1 MVHLKEAP
9 MRRILIFG
17 IMLAT
22 IGLVTAVAQTKPS
35 EWVTLFDGT
44 NLDQFT
50 RVGNANWTL
59 ANGVVEA
66 TSGPGF
72 LVTKE
77 TYDNFEIRV
86 EFWVDDNGNSG
97 VYMRCQDAAKIAD
110 TTCYEA
116 NVFDKRPDQSG
127 RTGAIVHVAKPL
139 AIVDAAN
146 KWNTFEIVAKGP
158 QLTVRLN
165 GTLTAQAEDQKF
177 AKGPIALQYAA
188 GTVRFRRVQIRRL

>member
-1 MVHLKEAP
+1 
-9 MRRILIFG
+9 MRRAYVFILG
-17 IMLAT
+17 LCT
-22 IGLVTAVAQTKPS
+22 LNLVTLTAQAPGPN
-35 EWVTLFDGT
+35 WVTLFDGT
-44 NLDQFT
+44 HLNNFN
-50 RVGNANWTL
+50 RVGTANWTL

-77 TYDNFEIRV
+77 VYENFEIKV
-86 EFWVDDNGNSG
+86 EFWVDEGGNSG
-97 VYMRCQDAAKIAD
+97 VYMRCQDAAKITD

-127 RTGAIVHVAKPL
+127 RTGAIVHIAKPL
-139 AIVDAAN
+139 AIVDAGG
-146 KWNTFEIVAKGP
+146 KWNTYEITAKGP

-188 GTVRFRRVQIRRL
+188 GTVRFRRVEIRRL

>member
-1 MVHLKEAP
+1 

-17 IMLAT
+17 ILLGT
-22 IGLVTAVAQTKPS
+22 IGVVTAAAQTKPS
-35 EWVTLFDGT
+35 DWVTLFDGT
-44 NLDQFT
+44 NLDHFT
-50 RVGNANWTL
+50 RVGNANWTI

-77 TYDNFEIRV
+77 IYDNFEIRV

-97 VYMRCQDAAKIAD
+97 VYMRCQDAAKITD

-127 RTGAIVHVAKPL
+127 RTGAIVHIAKPL

-146 KWNTFEIVAKGP
+146 KWNTYEIVAKGP

-177 AKGPIALQYAA
+177 ARGPIALQYAA

>member
-1 MVHLKEAP
+1 
-9 MRRILIFG
+9 
-17 IMLAT
+17 
-22 IGLVTAVAQTKPS
+22 VTTVAAQPKPAG
-35 EWVTLFDGT
+35 WVTLFDGT
-44 NLDQFT
+44 HLNNFT
-50 RVGNANWTL
+50 QVGKANWAL
-59 ANGVVEA
+59 ANGIVEA

-127 RTGAIVHVAKPL
+127 RTGAIVHIAKPL

-146 KWNTFEIVAKGP
+146 KWNTYEIVAKGA

-165 GTLTAQAEDQKF
+165 GTLTAQAEDSKF

-188 GTVRFRRVQIRRL
+188 GTVRFRRVEIRRI

>member
-1 MVHLKEAP
+1 
-9 MRRILIFG
+9 MRRAYVFILG
-17 IMLAT
+17 LCT
-22 IGLVTAVAQTKPS
+22 LSLVTLTAQAPGPD
-35 EWVTLFDGT
+35 WVTLFDGT
-44 NLDQFT
+44 HLNNFN

-72 LVTKE
+72 LVTKDVYE
-77 TYDNFEIRV
+77 NFEIKV
-86 EFWVDDNGNSG
+86 EFWVDEGGNSG
-97 VYMRCQDAAKIAD
+97 VYMRCQDAAKITD

-127 RTGAIVHVAKPL
+127 RTGAIVHIAKPL
-139 AIVDAAN
+139 AIVDAGG
-146 KWNTFEIVAKGP
+146 KWNTYEITAKGP

-165 GTLTAQAEDQKF
+165 GTVTAQADDPKF

-188 GTVRFRRVQIRRL
+188 GTVRFRRVEIRRL

>member
-1 MVHLKEAP
+1 MKRALL
-9 MRRILIFG
+9 LINA
-17 IMLAT
+17 LCT
-22 IGLVTAVAQTKPS
+22 LGLVTLTAQTPGG

-44 NLDQFT
+44 HLDNFNQ
-50 RVGNANWTL
+50 VGKANWTL

-77 TYDNFEIRV
+77 AYDNFEIRV
-86 EFWVDDNGNSG
+86 EFWVDEGGNSG
-97 VYMRCQDAAKIAD
+97 VYMRCQDAAKITD

-127 RTGAIVHVAKPL
+127 RTGAIVHIAKPL
-139 AIVDAAN
+139 AIVDAGG
-146 KWNTFEIVAKGP
+146 KWNTYEITAKGP

-165 GTLTAQAEDQKF
+165 GTLTAQAEDSKF
-177 AKGPIALQYAA
+177 TTGPIALQYAA
-188 GTVRFRRVQIRRL
+188 GTVRFRRVQIRRV

>member
-1 MVHLKEAP
+1 MSRTP
-9 MRRILIFG
+9 ILG
-17 IMLAT
+17 SVV
-22 IGLVTAVAQTKPS
+22 VTLCVTTVAAQPKPAG
-35 EWVTLFDGT
+35 WVTLFDGT
-44 NLDQFT
+44 HLNNFT
-50 RVGNANWTL
+50 QVGKANWAL
-59 ANGVVEA
+59 ANGIVEA

-127 RTGAIVHVAKPL
+127 RTGAIVHIAKPL

-146 KWNTFEIVAKGP
+146 KWNTYEIVAKGA

-165 GTLTAQAEDQKF
+165 GTLTAQAEDSKF

-188 GTVRFRRVQIRRL
+188 GTVRFRRVEIRRI

>member
-1 MVHLKEAP
+1 
-9 MRRILIFG
+9 MRRAYVFILG
-17 IMLAT
+17 LCT
-22 IGLVTAVAQTKPS
+22 LSLVTLTAQAPGPN
-35 EWVTLFDGT
+35 WVTLFDGT
-44 NLDQFT
+44 HLNNFN

-77 TYDNFEIRV
+77 VYENFEIKV
-86 EFWVDDNGNSG
+86 EFWVDEGGNSG
-97 VYMRCQDAAKIAD
+97 VYMRCQDAAKITD

-127 RTGAIVHVAKPL
+127 RTGAIVHIAKPL
-139 AIVDAAN
+139 AIVDAGG
-146 KWNTFEIVAKGP
+146 KWNTYEITAKGP

-188 GTVRFRRVQIRRL
+188 GTVRIRRVEIRRL